1 MLLQHFSCTALT
13 FKIIHAAEASIIPA
27 YKPDY
32 AGLEDYITELVD
44 PEYSVINAKIMLM
57 N

>member
-13 FKIIHAAEASIIPA
+13 FKIIHTAEASIIPA
-27 YKPDY
+27 YEPDY

>member
-13 FKIIHAAEASIIPA
+13 FKIIHAAEASIVPA
-27 YKPDY
+27 YEPDC
-32 AGLEDYITELVD
+32 AGLKDYNTELVN
-44 PEYSVINAKIMLM
+44 PEYSVINAKVMLL